1 MATYEQAMEALR
13 RADAEGNVEDARKI
27 AEIAYKLRPQGADG
41 GRGFLGGPTAE
52 GKARA
57 ATGLAELVY
66 ETVKKGVTQPFARA
80 TATGAA

>member
-27 AEIAYKLRPQGADG
+27 AEIAYKLRPEGAGG
-41 GRGFLGGPTAE
+41 GRGFIGGLTAE

-57 ATGLAELVY
+57 ATGLGELLY
-66 ETVKKGVTQPFARA
+66 ESVKKLL
-80 TATGAA
+80 